1 MKINTVN
8 KNFRVLGLMSG
19 TSLDGVDVAL
29 IETDGA
35 DHVAPLGFSCA
46 IYPDCLRQNLRACF
60 GLRTAT
66 DELRAAEREM
76 TLFHAE
82 AVKAFLDA
90 RGLTPSSIDLIGFH
104 GQTITHDPA
113 IGFTWQL
120 GDGALLARELG
131 IDVVYDFRT
140 QDVAAGGEGAPL
152 IPVYH
157 YARARASQLK
167 RPVAILNIGGVSN
180 VTWIDGGVE
189 DILAFDC
196 GPGNALIDD
205 LILKHTGE
213 RFDRDGALALQGTIH
228 EDVLARWMDHPFFTA
243 PPPKSLDRGA
253 WDVSTISNFP
263 LGDAAATLTEFTVRA
278 VVQAAT
284 HFPTPAREWYVC
296 GGGRHNRAIMEGLRA
311 SLGAPVEPVDT
322 LGWNGDALE
331 AEGFAYMAV
340 LSRLG
345 KPISFPRTTRVKVPM
360 TGGRFSAAKD

>member
-1 MKINTVN
+1 M
-8 KNFRVLGLMSG
+8 
-19 TSLDGVDVAL
+19 
-29 IETDGA
+29 
-35 DHVAPLGFSCA
+35 APLGFSCA

-66 DELRAAEREM
+66 EELRAAEREM

-82 AVKAFLDA
+82 AVKAFLGA
-90 RGLTPSSIDLIGFH
+90 RGLRRPPLTDRFH

-113 IGFTWQL
+113 IGFTWHRAM
-120 GDGALLARELG
+120 GLLARKLG

-167 RPVAILNIGGVSN
+167 RPVAILNIGVSN

-213 RFDRDGALALQGTIH
+213 RFDRDGALALQGALH

-253 WDVSTISNFP
+253 WDVH
-263 LGDAAATLTEFTVRA
+263 
-278 VVQAAT
+278 
-284 HFPTPAREWYVC
+284 HFQFSRE
-296 GGGRHNRAIMEGLRA
+296 
-311 SLGAPVEPVDT
+311 
-322 LGWNGDALE
+322 
-331 AEGFAYMAV
+331 
-340 LSRLG
+340 
-345 KPISFPRTTRVKVPM
+345 
-360 TGGRFSAAKD
+360 